1 MDKWARD
8 AADEI
13 VRLLPHNHQP
23 SVGDLAV
30 IIWRSYT
37 GEKGPPLLDR
47 YSRRPR
53 CPATGGGING
63 EAA

>member
-37 GEKGPPLLDR
+37 GEKGPPLLD
-47 YSRRPR
+47 STADDQGAP
-53 CPATGGGING
+53 PPV
-63 EAA
+63 AA